1 MTRMK
6 IALVQQAAAGNRPRG
21 ERGAVT
27 CCRAGRRIAYALL
40 ILPLVAACGDLNVV
54 TESYATLAE
63 ATADGAVGRGDVPP
77 GLPPGARELRVAY
90 DTKSPRRWGLFDFP
104 PAEADAL
111 RALLGPELSLRGVEV
126 DPPRRIEW
134 WPVLLR
140 GPLDDEQ
147 VRATGARAYTGRAGE
162 LIFVVNW
169 KQGRAFYWAG
179 QQ

>member
-1 MTRMK
+1 VRGVRGCLLL
-6 IALVQQAAAGNRPRG
+6 ALLLTAAG
-21 ERGAVT
+21 
-27 CCRAGRRIAYALL
+27 
-40 ILPLVAACGDLNVV
+40 CGDLGVV
-54 TESYATLAE
+54 TESYGTLAE
-63 ATADGAVGRGDVPP
+63 ATADGAVARGDVPQ
-77 GLPPGARELRVAY
+77 GLPPGTRELREAH

-111 RALLGPELSLRGVEV
+111 RALLGPEMSLRGVEV

-140 GPLDDEQ
+140 GLLDDEQ
-147 VRATGARAYTGRAGE
+147 VRATGARAYPSRAGE

-169 KQGRAFYWAG
+169 RQGRAFYWAG